1 MGFVFVEIGFI
12 AKFTSVHF
20 IKGEMHLC
28 MLISIV
34 STCAYLSGGFL
45 PAASDRRKLTD
56 RRTQLI

>member
-1 MGFVFVEIGFI
+1 VEIGFI